1 MKKIKEKMKSVRK
14 ETILHLTLVIFS
26 MTLVQ
31 GDRKSLPS
39 DFSSKVEGPTFCI
52 FHTLWND

>member
-1 MKKIKEKMKSVRK
+1 MKSVRK

-39 DFSSKVEGPTFCI
+39 DFSSKVEGPIFCI